1 MFTKIFLCLFLVAAG
16 ISVAACGTKSSSTS
30 SSTIPGDALKDPKGS
45 IAYQLELVKAGD
57 VDKLRECVTAR
68 VRDNVTKEGVEK
80 AKGNAG
86 NYTIEDLYDSAEMG
100 EVEGKKTAK
109 VKMKNGRTLT
119 TLVETDGKW
128 LSDTV
133 WFK

>member
-1 MFTKIFLCLFLVAAG
+1 MTKKITLLLLLLTAG
-16 ISVAACGTKSSSTS
+16 ISLAACSQSGAAVDNDK
-30 SSTIPGDALKDPKGS
+30 LKDPKTS

-57 VDKLRECVTAR
+57 AEKLKSCVMPN
-68 VRDNVTKEGVEK
+68 VRDKVTKEAVDK
-80 AKGNAG
+80 AKINAA

-100 EVEGKKTAK
+100 EEDGKKTAK

-119 TLVETDGKW
+119 MLVEDGGKW
-128 LSDTV
+128 LSNSV